1 MPVKYINGNLLMKIQ
16 YFGIIF
22 VFFNCSFG
30 VLERQ
35 TGITKNLFTGDTLV
49 FGGISISLLFLFGLV
64 LKGSVQKSP
73 SSNHRTSSEDRG
85 MNTNST
91 IQVAI
96 ETAQTQ
102 MSETRIEGAKIESPI
117 FRNSAEWKTNAERIL
132 STSVPKPNQIRA
144 IWKREIPTNPE
155 LILSHRKFLERLGS
169 RLDMVEIYF
178 LSGDVSLLLASR
190 RGKVFH
196 IPESPEENMLTEKS
210 LKEIG
215 EGRIG
220 FTDTSVFIPLSTGVR
235 PFGYL
240 KILSNEWSRLDSRE
254 FQSWKEEYEEQV
266 SVQFESSDPETGF
279 GNLHAF
285 ELDKT
290 RVDESIMV
298 FASIRTDSPF
308 PYILKWIYFWTSK
321 VLRKQVRF
329 YRIRKDRIAFFVLPE
344 EWEHFSKNLKE
355 LVESLQKEGHS
366 VDLNLGVS
374 ILEESRE
381 EWSMNARKAL
391 GLSVEEGPNRYI
403 CL

>member
-1 MPVKYINGNLLMKIQ
+1 MKIQ

-35 TGITKNLFTGDTLV
+35 TGVTKNLFTGDTLV

-73 SSNHRTSSEDRG
+73 SSNRRISSEDRG

-91 IQVAI
+91 IQVAT

-102 MSETRIEGAKIESPI
+102 MLETRLEETKIENPTFQS
-117 FRNSAEWKTNAERIL
+117 SAEFLRKANAERIL
-132 STSVPKPNQIRA
+132 SSSIPKSNQTRA
-144 IWKREIPTNPE
+144 VWKREIPTHPE

-169 RLDMVEIYF
+169 RLGMVEIYF

-190 RGKVFH
+190 KGKVLH

-210 LKEIG
+210 LKEIW
-215 EGRIG
+215 EGRIE

-240 KILSNEWSRLDSRE
+240 KILSNEWNCLDYRE
-254 FQSWKEEYEEQV
+254 FQTWKEEYEEQI
-266 SVQFESSDPETGF
+266 SIQFESSDPETGF

-285 ELDKT
+285 ELDKM
-290 RVDESIMV
+290 RVDESILI
-298 FASIRTDSPF
+298 FASILTDSPS
-308 PYILKWIYFWTSK
+308 PYILKWISLWTSK
-321 VLRKQVRF
+321 ILRRQIRF

-355 LVESLQKEGHS
+355 LVESLQKDGHS

-374 ILEESRE
+374 ILEENRE

-391 GLSVEEGPNRYI
+391 GLSIEEGPNRYI